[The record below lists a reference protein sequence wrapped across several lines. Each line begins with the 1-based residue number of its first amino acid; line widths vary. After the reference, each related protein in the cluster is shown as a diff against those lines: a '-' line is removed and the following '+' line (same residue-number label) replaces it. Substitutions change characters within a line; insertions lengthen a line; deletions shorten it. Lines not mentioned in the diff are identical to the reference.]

1 MTTTGAASAPNIS
14 TRELLRDPYIRPVI
28 GLVFVVLTGFGLVLP
43 VLPLFVRSLGVG
55 YGGIGILLSIF
66 GFARLFGDLIG
77 GSIVDRKGERWTAIT
92 GMAILGTCSVATG
105 LAPNYAFALLSWGLA
120 GIGSAILFA
129 SLFSYILKVAP
140 KEGTARTLSLFF
152 GAFNIGAIA
161 GSGAGGVIAEVFGF
175 ASPLFVYAG
184 VLVIAAFVYLRFVP
198 VLPPRNAPEAPGLG
212 TVAGDIGSPPS
223 EPVLAVRDLLKV
235 RGFVTALLLNFMYL
249 WLVATVFNTLL
260 PLFGRDEL
268 DMSPGAIGVV
278 LSIAIAAEFIV
289 LFPAG
294 SLADRHGRKPVMIP
308 SLIALLI
315 FTVAMGWATSPVMLA
330 IVMSFLAFSSGFAG
344 VPAAAILS
352 DVVPTEQSG
361 RGVGAFRFCGD
372 LGFFLGPLVAGASSS
387 GLGFKAAF
395 AICAAPALVALA
407 VTIAT
412 PETLGYQERTKLK
425 VGTQEG

>member
-1 MTTTGAASAPNIS
+1 MTTTGAAATQTIS

-43 VLPLFVRSLGVG
+43 VMPLYVRSLGAG
-55 YGGIGILLSIF
+55 YGGIGILLAGF

-77 GSIVDRKGERWTAIT
+77 GTIVDRKGERWTAIA
-92 GMAILGTCSVATG
+92 GMAVLGICSIATG
-105 LAPNYAFALLSWGLA
+105 LAPNYGFALVSWGLA
-120 GIGSAILFA
+120 GVGSAIMFA

-161 GSGAGGVIAEVFGF
+161 GSGAGGVIADRFGF

-184 VLVIAAFVYLRFVP
+184 VLVIAAFVYVRFVP
-198 VLPPRNAPEAPGLG
+198 DLAGRVAPEAAGLG
-212 TVAGDIGSPPS
+212 TVAGDVGSPP
-223 EPVLAVRDLLKV
+223 ELPVLAIKDLLRI

-268 DMSPGAIGVV
+268 GMSPGAIGVV
-278 LSIAIAAEFIV
+278 LSIAIAAEFVV

-308 SLIALLI
+308 SLIALI
-315 FTVAMGWATSPVMLA
+315 VFSVALGWSTSAAMLA
-330 IVMSFLAFSSGFAG
+330 VIMSLLAFSSGFAG

-372 LGFFLGPLVAGASSS
+372 LGFFMGPLVAGAASS

-395 AICAAPALVALA
+395 AICAIPGFIALA
-407 VTIAT
+407 VTLAT
-412 PETLGYQERTKLK
+412 PETLGYRS
-425 VGTQEG
+425 